1 MVRGAQSRAGM
12 ERAPRKL
19 SLPSAA
25 LRGRWDAAYMRAAQ
39 PSTLVD
45 VSVMRDDDDGYL
57 RGTAETHETIA
68 MQFAEQFLAQLDDVE
83 GASSWRRRPSAL
95 RYHLAQCPLEL
106 VPALQADA
114 QELLGAAC
122 AAACSSLGRTTQP
135 LQTNLWFAIGATTSG
150 LHYDAFDNLL
160 LLLRG
165 RKRVLLL
172 PPSAS
177 ADLAPRP
184 AHGASA
190 NHSQLGAAELASLAA
205 SAPTPPLTLELLPGE
220 ALFIPEGWWHQVE
233 SPEEVTL
240 GLNWW
245 WDGPSAALLPTAA
258 ATAAAAAAAVT
269 TAAIATATTTAA
281 DDDDAAQD
289 GAAAA
294 GGGAAH
300 PPPTA
305 AAYVLRRAFHAC
317 VREEEQRLVAALLA
331 AGGEGPEGDG
341 PGGDEPKGEPH
352 GDGGNLVGNLVGD
365 LDPAAGGLL
374 RAAAAGHAQLLRCL
388 ASSGAG
394 EVLGGLRGAAHA
406 SPRALRRLLCGL
418 TPSAAHLLCAHLDTA
433 LQGSPGQSDAASL
446 AAAQL
451 DEVFSACGD
460 EAVVKQSLALQAA
473 AFADAAAAGVLQH
486 VLGLTA
492 APPPPTTTTT
502 TTTAAA
508 AAAAAATT
516 TSAALPVPA
525 SSEAAETG
533 PCVRLEPVAGSK
545 RRARGAGAGRST
557 TRRVGGPPIE
567 VENALTD

>member
-1 MVRGAQSRAGM
+1 M
-12 ERAPRKL
+12 ERTPRKL

-39 PSTLVD
+39 PSTQVD
-45 VSVMRDDDDGYL
+45 VSVMRDEDDGYL

-68 MQFAEQFLAQLDDVE
+68 MQFAEQFLAQLDGVE
-83 GASSWRRRPSAL
+83 GASGWRRRPSAL

-122 AAACSSLGRTTQP
+122 NAACSSLGRTTQP

-150 LHYDAFDNLL
+150 LHYDAYDNLL

-165 RKRVLLL
+165 RKNVLLL

-177 ADLAPRP
+177 AELAPRP

-190 NHSQLGAAELASLAA
+190 NHSQLGAAELASLVA
-205 SAPTPPLTLELLPGE
+205 SAPTPPLTFELLPGE
-220 ALFIPEGWWHQVE
+220 ALFIPEGWWHEVE

-240 GLNWW
+240 GINYW

-258 ATAAAAAAAVT
+258 TAAAAALTIAIADT
-269 TAAIATATTTAA
+269 TAHA
-281 DDDDAAQD
+281 DADAHADAQD
-289 GAAAA
+289 GAAPA

-317 VREEEQRLVAALLA
+317 VRAEEQRLVAALLA
-331 AGGEGPEGDG
+331 AGGEGPKGDG
-341 PGGDEPKGEPH
+341 PGEDGPEGEPH
-352 GDGGNLVGNLVGD
+352 GDGGNLAGNLAGD

-394 EVLGGLRGAAHA
+394 EVLGGLREAAHA

-418 TPSAAHLLCAHLDTA
+418 TPAAAHLLCAHLDRA
-433 LQGSPGQSDAASL
+433 LQSSPGQSEAASL

-451 DEVFSACGD
+451 DEVFGACGD
-460 EAVVKQSLALQAA
+460 EAAVKQKLALQAA
-473 AFADAAAAGVLQH
+473 TFADAAAAGVLQH

-492 APPPPTTTTT
+492 APPPPPPLPPPTTTTT
-502 TTTAAA
+502 TTF
-508 AAAAAATT
+508 
-516 TSAALPVPA
+516 AALPVPA
-525 SSEAAETG
+525 SSEATETG
-533 PCVRLEPVAGSK
+533 PSVRLEPVAGSK

-557 TRRVGGPPIE
+557 TRRVGGA
-567 VENALTD
+567 NTLDS